1 MAFIAPIV
9 GVISAVTSIAG
20 VGLTA
25 IGMVA
30 QAQAAQQN
38 AKAQQQAYEYNAAVA
53 RNNATAAEQQARADS
68 DRIRRRYNQ
77 VLGKQRASA
86 ASLGLLAG
94 GGSFEDIQYDSL
106 LQGELDAMNR
116 EYQGEVEAN
125 RFRNEAQLQTFY
137 GQTAIA
143 RGRSEATGALLGG
156 ASQIVGQ
163 VGELANRYAPTPS
176 RSNPGFI

>member
-1 MAFIAPIV
+1 MAFIAPVV
-9 GVISAVTSIAG
+9 GIISAVTSIAG

-53 RNNATAAEQQARADS
+53 RNNAIAAEQQASADAE
-68 DRIRRRYNQ
+68 RIRRRYRQ
-77 VLGKQRASA
+77 TIGKQRAA
-86 ASLGLLAG
+86 AAGLGLLAG
-94 GGSFEDIQYDSL
+94 GGSFEDVQYDSL

-116 EYQGEVEAN
+116 QYQGEIEAN

-137 GQTAIA
+137 GQTAIQ